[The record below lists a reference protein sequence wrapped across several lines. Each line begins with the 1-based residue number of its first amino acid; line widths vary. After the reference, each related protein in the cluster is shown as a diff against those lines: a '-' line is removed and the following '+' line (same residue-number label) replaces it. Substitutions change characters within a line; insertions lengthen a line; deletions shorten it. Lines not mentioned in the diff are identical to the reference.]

1 MGGGGDDLGPDVYV
15 GGADVGLVDHGI
27 RSDREHPA
35 DLAALGSARLSQFIS
50 KNRNGGGAGD
60 TGGDFSAAVADAC
73 ADSVY

>member
-1 MGGGGDDLGPDVYV
+1 MGGGGADLGPDVYV

-35 DLAALGSARLSQFIS
+35 DLAALGPARLPQFIF
-50 KNRNGGGAGD
+50 KNRNGGGSGGA
-60 TGGDFSAAVADAC
+60 GGDFSAAVADAC